1 MCQTVAG
8 GHLNLFSLQFM
19 QNTQMRLATNKHKT
33 ESVVRSIV
41 RKLFFLCVTPNI
53 LNGFHVSSYVFLGQL
68 PTEHWC
74 VIPELMS
81 SNYSMNQMRNL
92 SST

>member
-1 MCQTVAG
+1 MFPTPQPKNQLTHC
-8 GHLNLFSLQFM
+8 HSF
-19 QNTQMRLATNKHKT
+19 
-33 ESVVRSIV
+33 V

-68 PTEHWC
+68 PDEHWC
-74 VIPELMS
+74 VIPELMD
-81 SNYSMNQMRNL
+81 SNYTENQMRTI